1 MGNVVMRLKVMPSD
15 IDVNLD
21 EIADKI
27 KALDLKNVE
36 IRDIGIEPIAFGLK
50 ALVIAAVMPDEGSI
64 GDELAEKIQQIDGVE
79 SVEIESVELL

>member
-36 IRDIGIEPIAFGLK
+36 IRDIGIKPIAFGLK